1 MAKRFID
8 TGLFDDDWFMVLSSE
23 AKLLW
28 IYFITKC
35 DHAGII
41 KINEKLCRVQTDIND
56 LDTIIKE
63 LGNRLVT
70 VSEHLYFIPKFIEFQ
85 YPGFPKSK
93 VRQQA
98 SVLVILEKYNLL
110 DKLKLT
116 VNKDLPKTYGNGNGN
131 GEIKEDSI
139 IENFQNINPFS
150 KFSFTETK
158 KILTDH
164 SQIWHEQ
171 IMMSDPRIKTS
182 QQLIGL
188 ITKFLLKQNST
199 GSYFPTSI
207 DNVRRHFANTLPKM
221 EIENTSGEGE
231 IKRLSTVF

>member
-8 TGLFDDDWFMVLSSE
+8 TELFDDDWFMVLSSE

-28 IYFITKC
+28 VYLITKC

-41 KINEKLCRVQTDIND
+41 KINEKLCRVQTDIKD
-56 LDTIIKE
+56 LDIIIKE

-98 SVLVILEKYNLL
+98 SVVTILQKYNLL
-110 DKLKLT
+110 DSLKLT
-116 VNKDLPKTYGNGNGN
+116 VKKELSNSYGNGNGN
-131 GEIKEDSI
+131 GTDIKEESNT
-139 IENFQNINPFS
+139 ENFENINPFQ
-150 KFSFTETK
+150 KFSFSDTK
-158 KILTDH
+158 TILLEK

-171 IMMSDPRIKTS
+171 LMMSDTRIKSES
-182 QQLIGL
+182 QLNDI

-199 GSYFPTSI
+199 GSYFPVSI
-207 DNVRRHFANTLPKM
+207 DEVRRHFAYTLPKI
-221 EIENTSGEGE
+221 EIELAGSNET
-231 IKRLSTVF
+231 KRLSEVF

>member
-41 KINEKLCRVQTDIND
+41 KINEKLCRVQTDIKD
-56 LDTIIKE
+56 LDSVIKE

-98 SVLVILEKYNLL
+98 SVLVILGKYNLL
-110 DKLKLT
+110 DKLKVT
-116 VNKDLPKTYGNGNGN
+116 VNKELPNTYGNGNGN
-131 GEIKEDSI
+131 GYIKEEGI
-139 IENFQNINPFS
+139 NGKFENLNPFTQ
-150 KFSFTETK
+150 FDLEETK
-158 KILTDH
+158 KILTLQ

-171 IMMSDPRIKTS
+171 IMMSDSRIKS
-182 QQLIGL
+182 DKQLNEI
-188 ITKFLLKQNST
+188 IVKFLLKQNAT
-199 GSYFPTSI
+199 GSYFPTTI
-207 DNVRRHFANTLPKM
+207 DNVRRHFANALPKM
-221 EIENTSGEGE
+221 EIESSEPG
-231 IKRLSTVF
+231 IKRLTEVF